1 MRIRRSSF
9 EEWPTLPHIIIVKSG
24 PLNEGRLQ
32 METKRQSRSQKP
44 SDIPAKPEALS
55 RISSFHAHVYYDPR
69 TTRDKAERL
78 RELVAERFLVRNGNW
93 HDAPVGPHPSAMF
106 QISFAK
112 ETFPQIVPW
121 LMLNRLG
128 LTILVHPN
136 TDRPRDDH
144 LNHALWMGSVLSLDA
159 THLPET
165 DAPEPPLEP
174 NTQPRIS
181 PE

>member
-1 MRIRRSSF
+1 
-9 EEWPTLPHIIIVKSG
+9 
-24 PLNEGRLQ
+24 
-32 METKRQSRSQKP
+32 METKQKGSNDP
-44 SDIPAKPEALS
+44 LSGNAPNPEALS
-55 RISSFHAHVYYDPR
+55 RISSFHAHIYYDPAA
-69 TTRDKAERL
+69 TRDKAERL
-78 RELVAERFLVRNGNW
+78 RQHVAERFLVRNGSW
-93 HDAPVGPHPSAMF
+93 HDLPVGPHPSAMF

-112 ETFPQIVPW
+112 EVFPKIVPW

-144 LNHALWMGSVLSLDA
+144 LNHALWMGSVLPLDA
-159 THLPET
+159 SRLPQA

-174 NTQPRIS
+174 NTQPHIS

>member
-1 MRIRRSSF
+1 
-9 EEWPTLPHIIIVKSG
+9 
-24 PLNEGRLQ
+24 
-32 METKRQSRSQKP
+32 METKRQSRSQ